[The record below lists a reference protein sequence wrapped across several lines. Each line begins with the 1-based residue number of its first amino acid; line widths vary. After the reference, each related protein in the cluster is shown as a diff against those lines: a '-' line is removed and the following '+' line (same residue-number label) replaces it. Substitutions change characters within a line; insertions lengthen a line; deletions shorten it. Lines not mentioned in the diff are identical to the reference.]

1 MFTST
6 AEPWNPNKEPEE
18 LKNHPIYGPV
28 RSSSIELLSNID
40 FGLARH
46 WSENGKGE
54 LLKRVI
60 SDVHEQLQKQNPRR
74 AIRTRCLE
82 IFIEA
87 ARFDVLIMKPPTQHR
102 HLSGQMGNYLS
113 ELQTKDQYLQEF
125 LNSLTNTPTEFNDV
139 YNCILNKYWVLYFYI
154 NAFDIARSLN
164 GDCPKESDLDW
175 FRASYLSLCIWTED
189 QYRNTLGLP
198 SFINGENSI
207 WKALAHSEWVQILEE
222 DHESPRKIW
231 EQRWQETFDEPS
243 PYSSDQ
249 D

>member
-1 MFTST
+1 
-6 AEPWNPNKEPEE
+6 
-18 LKNHPIYGPV
+18 
-28 RSSSIELLSNID
+28 
-40 FGLARH
+40 
-46 WSENGKGE
+46 
-54 LLKRVI
+54 
-60 SDVHEQLQKQNPRR
+60 
-74 AIRTRCLE
+74 
-82 IFIEA
+82 
-87 ARFDVLIMKPPTQHR
+87 
-102 HLSGQMGNYLS
+102 MGNYLS